1 MWDWVTGY
9 HGDSNLSNLKGTTQ
23 LPLRALSSLY
33 LQENV
38 VESQSL
44 SAFKLNIAIDIKFL
58 TADIVFSTSGVEPTQ
73 TQVKLITTSLP

>member
-1 MWDWVTGY
+1 ME
-9 HGDSNLSNLKGTTQ
+9 H
-23 LPLRALSSLY
+23 
-33 LQENV
+33 
-38 VESQSL
+38 QSC

>member
-1 MWDWVTGY
+1 VTGY
-9 HGDSNLSNLKGTTQ
+9 HGDGNLSNLKGTTQ

-58 TADIVFSTSGVEPTQ
+58 TADNI
-73 TQVKLITTSLP
+73 I